1 MELHPAEST
10 NGDPFVG
17 GFIARFPS
25 GVAKQVAWRF
35 DRPIYPTIDAAKQHA
50 ANLVSALQSSG
61 HVDDIERT
69 NWASAVAA
77 IQKIIGDW
85 NEKVRAH
92 QFNDALSTMAK
103 RSATPV
109 Q

>member
-17 GFIARFPS
+17 GFVARWPS
-25 GVAKQVAWRF
+25 GTTKQVAWRF
-35 DRPIYPTIDAAKQHA
+35 DRPIYPTLDAAKQYA
-50 ANLVSALQSSG
+50 AKLIETLSA
-61 HVDDIERT
+61 DDRERT

-77 IQKIIGDW
+77 IQKIISDW
-85 NEKVRAH
+85 NEKVREH
-92 QFNDALSTMAK
+92 QFADALSTMAK
-103 RSATPV
+103 RDGTLT